1 MSSPMTVKSTKRVD
15 RLLDFSSGRVRD
27 ISIVE
32 DDPSYGRIPTRA
44 RARSTA
50 RADEPLEVNRSGDVG
65 LVNCS
70 DCFESVDS

>member
-1 MSSPMTVKSTKRVD
+1 MLVAVPRSPLGCRWSSRGGSMSSPMTIKSTKRVD

-50 RADEPLEVNRSGDVG
+50 RA
-65 LVNCS
+65 
-70 DCFESVDS
+70 